1 MMLPLE
7 EGTPPK
13 PRGSPAKIA
22 DGNASKFSPD
32 GGWLSFTAGDRPS
45 NVFIQHLETGARFQV
60 STGGGSDPTWAAS
73 ARELFFRVGSRM
85 MVVELSFNG
94 PSVRIGR
101 PQTLFEGD
109 YFDSGYDVTPDGK
122 RFVMVRIADA
132 NTRSLSVRLNWPAEL
147 ERLAP
152 TQR

>member
-1 MMLPLE
+1 MQAGSLQME
-7 EGTPPK
+7 D
-13 PRGSPAKIA
+13 GSP
-22 DGNASKFSPD
+22 S
-32 GGWLSFTAGDRPS
+32 TAGDRPS
-45 NVFIQHLETGARFQV
+45 NVFIQHLESGARYQV
-60 STGGGSDPTWAAS
+60 STDGGSDPAWAAS
-73 ARELFFRVGSRM
+73 ASELFFRAGSRM
-85 MVVELSFNG
+85 MVVELLFKG

-101 PQTLFEGD
+101 PQMLFEGD

-122 RFVMVRIADA
+122 RFVMVRIANA